1 MTNTYRFADVN
12 VEVTAV
18 HPFIHSFCR
27 DYLVSEPADFS
38 VETTRADIE
47 FERSKAEHSDASD
60 AYLESLAVYRKIAE
74 KMPHFGA
81 FLMHGSAI
89 AVDGRGYIFTAAS
102 GTGKS
107 THARLWRELLGDKAI
122 VINDDKPLLRIRS
135 DGSAVV
141 YGTPWDGKHR
151 LSRNISVPLK
161 AVCFLK
167 RAEKN
172 TIREI
177 LRQTALPAMIG
188 HVYRPAD
195 ANALSETL
203 VLLDKMNA
211 RFYSLGCNMDIS
223 AAKLAYEAMGDNEN
237 EA

>member
-12 VEVTAV
+12 VEITAI

-27 DYLVSEPADFS
+27 DYLVSESSDFS

-47 FERSKAEHSDASD
+47 YERSRAEHPDTSG

-74 KMPHFGA
+74 MMPGFGA

-89 AVDGRGYIFTAAS
+89 AVDGRGYVFAAAS

-107 THARLWRELLGDKAI
+107 THTRLWRELLGDKAI
-122 VINDDKPLLRIRS
+122 MINDDKPLLRVCP

-151 LSRNISVPLK
+151 LSRNIAVPLK
-161 AVCFLK
+161 AVCFLR
-167 RAEKN
+167 RAEEN

-177 LRQTALPAMIG
+177 SRQTALPMMIG

-195 ANALSETL
+195 VGALSRTMA
-203 VLLDKMNA
+203 LLDKMNV
-211 RFYSLGCNMDIS
+211 RFYSLGCNMDIG
-223 AAKLAYEAMGDNEN
+223 AAKLAYEAMGGYEK
-237 EA
+237 